1 MKLLLLLILVTPLFT
16 IGQDSIVPVVKVD
29 SVDFE
34 IIDFPEVEAS
44 FPGGVG
50 ELMKFI
56 MENFSYSEHLIDP
69 ELESRIFLFFVID
82 SEGNVLNGEVE
93 QVQSP
98 EIAKMGLELIAKMPN
113 WIPAKYLGENVASYV
128 RLPIVICLE

>member
-1 MKLLLLLILVTPLFT
+1 M
-16 IGQDSIVPVVKVD
+16 GQDSIVPVVKVD
-29 SVDFE
+29 SVGFE
-34 IIDFPEVEAS
+34 IIDFPDVEAS

-56 MENFSYSEHLIDP
+56 MENFSYSENLIDP

-82 SEGNVLNGEVE
+82 SEGKAINAKVE
-93 QVQSP
+93 KVRSP
-98 EIAKMGLELIAKMPN
+98 EMTKMGLELIAKMPN
-113 WIPAKYLGENVASYV
+113 WIPARYFGKNVASYV